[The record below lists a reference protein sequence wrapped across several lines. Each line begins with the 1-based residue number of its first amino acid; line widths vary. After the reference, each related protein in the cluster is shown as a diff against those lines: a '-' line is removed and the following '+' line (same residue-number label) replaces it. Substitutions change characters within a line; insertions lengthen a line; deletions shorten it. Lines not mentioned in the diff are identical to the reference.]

1 MILLIG
7 CTIIMHALGR
17 YFVPRLFQRLGK
29 AETVLAVT
37 WCTTLGAILGFTV
50 AAIIGHLIQNDPR
63 LSDLRL
69 VDFKLI
75 FPLEEGGPYI
85 KERIIEG
92 DAYWQISVNGD
103 PISHEF
109 IRVALGVSV
118 LEQSDNY
125 AATVSS
131 YSLMPIDD
139 NFWLYALVFSFSVDQ
154 IVITVPIGTVSL
166 LDAPQTHPL

>member
-1 MILLIG
+1 M
-7 CTIIMHALGR
+7 IIMHALGR

-29 AETVLAVT
+29 AETALAVT

-50 AAIIGHLIQNDPR
+50 AAIIGHVIQNDPR

-69 VDFKLI
+69 VDFKHI
-75 FPLEEGGPYI
+75 FPLEKSGHYI
-85 KERIIEG
+85 KERIIDG
-92 DAYWQISVNGD
+92 DTYWQISVNND

-109 IRVALGVSV
+109 IRVAPGVSV

-154 IVITVPIGTVSL
+154 IVITVPRGTISFL
-166 LDAPQTHPL
+166 ETPEAHPL